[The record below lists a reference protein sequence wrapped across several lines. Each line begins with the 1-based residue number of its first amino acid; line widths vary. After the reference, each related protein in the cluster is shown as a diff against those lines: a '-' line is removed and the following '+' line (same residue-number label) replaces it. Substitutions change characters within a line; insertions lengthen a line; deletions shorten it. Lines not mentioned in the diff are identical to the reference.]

1 MKQKINFLVQKII
14 QIFVLGS
21 LTVSILVAVALVW
34 LWPRYDYLPAEPVEF
49 SVERFTDGPI
59 IHSGLSEKLT
69 LEAQQQGYSNI
80 NGPSIIAVPDWVEN
94 PLGKYYLYFAHHR
107 GDSIRL
113 AYADQIAG
121 PWKVYEPGALSLQA
135 SGFPVEA
142 IPRQSL
148 KAGIAELWNS
158 VSIYLFRDSFLALY
172 QSVGDQELRRAR
184 GLKPSQP
191 VKTHIASPDIVV
203 DQQRKQLVMFFHGQ
217 RDSLSQVSGIAVSA
231 DGINFTVLEN
241 KIAGVYLR
249 SFDYQDHHYLLAAP
263 GILYRS
269 DSLLGDYQ
277 PRSKS
282 LFGTDIRH
290 SAVFRDGDRLTVV
303 FSRAGDAPER
313 LLLSTV
319 DLSKA
324 SWNNWQPT
332 QAVEI
337 LRAESRWEGA
347 DLALLKSLRGETTE
361 LINDLRDPDLFVDK
375 DGQQYL
381 FYVGGGEQA
390 IGVVRL
396 NSHSV
401 L

>member
-1 MKQKINFLVQKII
+1 MKQKINSLVQKII

-21 LTVSILVAVALVW
+21 LALSILVAVALVW
-34 LWPRYDYLPAEPVEF
+34 LWPRYDYLPAEPLNF
-49 SVERFTDGPI
+49 SVERFSEGPI
-59 IHSGLSEKLT
+59 VDISLSEKLT
-69 LEAQQQGYSNI
+69 LEAQQEGYMNI
-80 NGPSIIAVPDWVEN
+80 NGPSVISVPDWVEN

-113 AYADQIAG
+113 AYADQIEG
-121 PWKVYEPGALSLQA
+121 PWKVYEPGALSLPA
-135 SGFPVEA
+135 SGFPAAA
-142 IPRQSL
+142 IPNQSL

-158 VSIYLFRDSFLALY
+158 VSIYLFRDSLLAVYKSL
-172 QSVGDQELRRAR
+172 GDQDLRRAR
-184 GLKPSQP
+184 GLKPPQP
-191 VKTHIASPDIVV
+191 LRGHIASPEIVI
-203 DQQRKQLVMFFHGQ
+203 DQQRRQLVMFFHGQ
-217 RDSLSQVSGIAVSA
+217 RDSLSQVSGMAVSE
-231 DGINFTVLEN
+231 DGINFKVLDN
-241 KIAGVYLR
+241 RIAGVYLR
-249 SFDYQDHHYLLAAP
+249 SFEYQDNHYLLGAP

-269 DSLLGDYQ
+269 DRLLGDYQ
-277 PRSKS
+277 PRSQS

-324 SWNNWQPT
+324 DWNDWQPT
-332 QAVEI
+332 QALEI

-347 DLALLKSLRGETTE
+347 DLAPLKSLRGETSE
-361 LINDLRDPDLFVDK
+361 RINDVRDPDLFVDK

-396 NSHSV
+396 NSHSA